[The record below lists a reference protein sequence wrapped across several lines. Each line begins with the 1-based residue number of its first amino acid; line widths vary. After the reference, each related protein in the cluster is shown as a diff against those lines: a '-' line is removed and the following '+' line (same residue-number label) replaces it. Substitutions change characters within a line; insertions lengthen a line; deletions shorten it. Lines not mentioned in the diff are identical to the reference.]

1 MPRPRHSSSDAVSL
15 AWSPDGK
22 HLLTTTDE
30 NCLASLWDA
39 GTGELLR
46 TFGYREPVE
55 DWYPFPW
62 DASWSPDG
70 KRILT
75 APSLEGVRVWEA
87 TSGKLIRALQEPG
100 VEAVGW
106 GPRGNLVASTTGR
119 AIRFWDTETWECS
132 AEVPLTGSRTAPM

>member
-1 MPRPRHSSSDAVSL
+1 MPRSRHSSSDAVSL

-30 NCLASLWDA
+30 NCLASLWDG

-46 TFGYREPVE
+46 TFGYPEPVE

-62 DASWSPDG
+62 DAPWSPDG

-87 TSGKLIRALQEPG
+87 ASGKLIRALQDLG

-106 GPRGNLVASTTGR
+106 GPGGNLVASTTGR

-132 AEVPLTGSRTAPM
+132 AEVPLTGSRTAPL